1 MVIKRFI
8 LNKKYYLCSPFYFK
22 SSNLLILTDM
32 ANEINDKL
40 RNECQ
45 YALEALEKLNVAE
58 TAELQAKL
66 AWCIGSYDYDKNPS
80 GLSEFGSMALTQ
92 LVRIKE
98 KNPKKVTKK
107 LIDGLDAAIKNY
119 ETSRY

>member
-1 MVIKRFI
+1 
-8 LNKKYYLCSPFYFK
+8 
-22 SSNLLILTDM
+22 M

-45 YALEALEKLNVAE
+45 NALEALEKLNVAE

-80 GLSEFGSMALTQ
+80 GLSEFGTMALNQ